1 VEFAL
6 ALPLF
11 AVLLFAVVD
20 TGLAFGGFIT
30 FRNGVDSGAR
40 LAAVNETAAS
50 CSGNANPMACT
61 ILNRIG
67 SSVGVGNVQ
76 IQIVLPSGGS
86 AGNGNTV
93 EVCAQAKLRSTTGI
107 TPFISGRTVHATS
120 TVHLE
125 KDAGYSDYGSGICG
139 G

>member
-1 VEFAL
+1 VEAQGET
-6 ALPLF
+6 PSI
-11 AVLLFAVVD
+11 LLFALVD
-20 TGLAFGGFIT
+20 SGLAFEGFIT

-40 LAAVNETAAS
+40 MAAVNETVAS
-50 CSGNANPMACT
+50 CSSDSNPMACT

-86 AGNGNTV
+86 AGNCNTV
-93 EVCAQAKLRSTTGI
+93 QVCAQAKLRSTTGI
-107 TPFISGRTVHATS
+107 TPFISGRTVRATS

-125 KDAGYSDYGSGICG
+125 KDAGYSNYGSGIC
-139 G
+139 